1 MDRLLILL
9 LFFILSGRG
18 MAEGFVPIVFD
29 DSAERLYLREKVY
42 FLKNDQKPH
51 TADAILSG
59 NLDASFEPN
68 QGFGLNLGYPS
79 RIQVGDYWLAMVIEN
94 RTSHDIALTVH
105 SSSTPSLSRIFF
117 LDESGGL
124 VRTYESAQQLK
135 RAGRSIEIPPGR
147 WKIYVEL
154 TRDIYSH
161 PIVYLGLRSY
171 HNLVHSNPERY
182 FIAISMGICLSLL
195 IYNFVL
201 ALTLRSRSHFLYVGY
216 NLAMVLFFEGHG
228 QLLAEQFGTPEIP
241 LWLLVPINTSCLFLF
256 LLFLNDILGVR
267 NNLPGWVWPIRIL
280 LGLWPL
286 ILLIG
291 AFNLPLANRI
301 VNVLVAVAGPFALAL
316 GVHAVI
322 RKIMI
327 ARLLLVTIS
336 LPPLGAVIGILSTI
350 TGHWLPMPLVASAPL
365 IAIDLE
371 MILLSM
377 TVGYKIRQSHLS
389 LKRRRDHA
397 YSELKKIVYPHQVQ
411 RIWAGKSLD
420 ATMPLGRSEAFS
432 LVFDVIGSSK
442 LSMEDPRKF
451 LSDVFSTCSAI
462 MMEEYDGERLIANA
476 YRVKE
481 MGDGFLCTIGFPFHC
496 PDPRI
501 ADHSLRLAYRFMQ
514 VFQEKARAHN
524 ATEPLHCAIGI
535 AQGPVEAFYPE
546 NGAQV
551 YDLFGRSIILAHRY
565 EGMRDVLFPRL
576 KVRDSIIILQKQVFD
591 QLSPDLKLDFS
602 VLNLQ
607 EEGLVVRDDEKAVEL
622 YYRLGVAADPLSGL
636 QQSSPYRQD
645 KAS

>member
-1 MDRLLILL
+1 MGRILILW
-9 LFFILSGRG
+9 LFFLSSGRG
-18 MAEGFVPIVFD
+18 MAEGFAPIIFD
-29 DSAERLYLREKVY
+29 GSAERLYLREKVY
-42 FLKNDQKPH
+42 FLKNDQNPRAAEEILAGH
-51 TADAILSG
+51 ADE
-59 NLDASFEPN
+59 SFERN
-68 QGFGLNLGYPS
+68 QGFGLNLGYPG
-79 RIQVGDYWLAMVIEN
+79 RIQVGDYWLAMFMDN
-94 RTSHDIALTVH
+94 QTPRDIALTVH
-105 SSSTPSLSRIFF
+105 SSSTPSLSRVFF
-117 LDESGGL
+117 LDASSGKL
-124 VRTYESAQQLK
+124 VRTYESEKHLQ
-135 RAGRSIEIPPGR
+135 RAGRSIAVPPGH

-154 TRDIYSH
+154 TRDIYSY
-161 PIVYLGLRSY
+161 PIIYLGLRSY

-182 FIAISMGICLSLL
+182 FIAISMGICVSLL

-201 ALTLRSRSHFLYVGY
+201 ALTLRSRSHSLYVGY

-241 LWLLVPINTSCLFLF
+241 LWLLMPINTSCLFFF
-256 LLFLNDILGVR
+256 LLFLYDILGVR
-267 NNLPGWVWPIRIL
+267 SNLPAWVWPIRIL

-291 AFNLPLANRI
+291 VFNLPLANRI
-301 VNVLVAVAGPFALAL
+301 VNVLIAVAGPFAFAL
-316 GVHAVI
+316 GAHAVF

-336 LPPLGAVIGILSTI
+336 LPPLGAIIGILSNI
-350 TGHWLPMPLVASAPL
+350 SGQWLPMPLVASVPL

-377 TVGYKIRQSHLS
+377 TVGYKIRQSQLK

-397 YSELKKIVYPHQVQ
+397 YSELKKIVYPHQVK
-411 RIWAGKSLD
+411 RIWDGRSLD

-442 LSMEDPRKF
+442 LSLEDPRKF

-462 MMEEYDGERLIANA
+462 MMEEYDGERLMANA

-501 ADHSLRLAYRFMQ
+501 ADHSLRLAYRFMR
-514 VFQEKARAHN
+514 VFHEKAQAYNPR
-524 ATEPLHCAIGI
+524 EPIYCGIGI
-535 AQGPVEAFYPE
+535 AEGPVEAFYPD

-591 QLSPDLKLDFS
+591 QLSPELKMGFSSFDL
-602 VLNLQ
+602 Q
-607 EEGLVVRDDEKAVEL
+607 QEGLVVRDDERATEL
-622 YYRLGVAADPLSGL
+622 HYRLGEAPVSVSNKPAH
-636 QQSSPYRQD
+636 
-645 KAS
+645 

>member
-1 MDRLLILL
+1 MGRVLILL
-9 LFFILSGRG
+9 LFFLPCGRG

-29 DSAERLYLREKVY
+29 NSAERLYLREKVH
-42 FLKNDQKPH
+42 FLKNDQNPRS
-51 TADAILSG
+51 AEEILSG
-59 NLDASFEPN
+59 RWDASFEPN

-94 RTSHDIALTVH
+94 KTPHDIALTVH
-105 SSSTPSLSRIFF
+105 SSSTPSLSRVFF
-117 LDESGGL
+117 LDASGSRI
-124 VRTYESAQQLK
+124 VRTYESEKHLQ
-135 RAGRSIEIPPGR
+135 RAGRSIAIPPGH

-154 TRDIYSH
+154 TRDIYSY
-161 PIVYLGLRSY
+161 PIIYLGLRSY

-182 FIAISMGICLSLL
+182 FIAISMGICVSLL
-195 IYNFVL
+195 VYNFVL

-241 LWLLVPINTSCLFLF
+241 LWFLMPINTSCLFFF
-256 LLFLNDILGVR
+256 LLFLYDILGVR
-267 NNLPGWVWPIRIL
+267 NNLPAWVWPIRIL
-280 LGLWPL
+280 LGVWPL

-291 AFNLPLANRI
+291 VFDLPLANRI
-301 VNVLVAVAGPFALAL
+301 VNALVAIAGPFALAL
-316 GVHAVI
+316 GAHAVI

-336 LPPLGAVIGILSTI
+336 LPPLGAIIGILSNLS
-350 TGHWLPMPLVASAPL
+350 GQWLPMPLVASAPL

-377 TVGYKIRQSHLS
+377 TVGYKIRQSQLN

-411 RIWAGKSLD
+411 RIWDGQNLD

-442 LSMEDPRKF
+442 LSLEDPRRF

-501 ADHSLRLAYRFMQ
+501 ADHSLRLAYRFMR
-514 VFQEKARAHN
+514 VFHEKARAHN
-524 ATEPLHCAIGI
+524 AAEPIYCGIGI
-535 AQGPVEAFYPE
+535 AQGSVEAFYPD

-576 KVRDSIIILQKQVFD
+576 KVRDSIIILQKEVFD
-591 QLSPDLKLDFS
+591 QLSPDLRAGFS
-602 VLNLQ
+602 AFPLQ
-607 EEGLVVRDDEKAVEL
+607 KEGLEVRDDEKATEL
-622 YYRLGVAADPLSGL
+622 HYRLGEA
-636 QQSSPYRQD
+636 PY
-645 KAS
+645 